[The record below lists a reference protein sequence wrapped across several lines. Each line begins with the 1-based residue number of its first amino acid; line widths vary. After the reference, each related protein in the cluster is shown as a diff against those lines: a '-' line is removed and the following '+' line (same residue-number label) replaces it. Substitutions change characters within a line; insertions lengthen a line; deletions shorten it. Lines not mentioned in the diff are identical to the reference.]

1 MIKKTKDQAN
11 ETLNNK
17 KSTKKSI
24 NLQNVSISN

>member
-17 KSTKKSI
+17 KSTKKKQI
-24 NLQNVSISN
+24 FTECFN